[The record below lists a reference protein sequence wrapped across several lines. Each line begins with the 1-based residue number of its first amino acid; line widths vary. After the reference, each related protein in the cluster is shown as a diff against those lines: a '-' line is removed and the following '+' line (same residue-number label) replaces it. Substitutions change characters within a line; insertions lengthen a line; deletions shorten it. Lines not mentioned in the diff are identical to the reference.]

1 MGKGAPEGVG
11 PGAALPRP
19 PTRPPCELG
28 RPGARA
34 RSLPTRGPGRARS
47 TQARETPGAE
57 TRLVRPRGGSLRCP
71 ALLPSPTAP
80 FGRLT
85 PTWKGVWL
93 DSLVAGNRASGLG
106 YSPSAGHGS
115 LISKMEVGSIRSTYL
130 CCGHRRVG
138 IACLEPGSQPAAF
151 RIIWEAF
158 LMLRPQDHQVI
169 VIRS

>member
-34 RSLPTRGPGRARS
+34 LSADSRPR
-47 TQARETPGAE
+47 PGAE
-57 TRLVRPRGGSLRCP
+57 HPGPGNARGRDAPGPPPRGQPSLPRASPVAHRPFWETDTDLEGS
-71 ALLPSPTAP
+71 
-80 FGRLT
+80 
-85 PTWKGVWL
+85 L